1 MPKTIKI
8 DFVSDVSCP
17 WCVIGLRG
25 LEMALERTRD
35 LISADVRFHPFE
47 LNPMMAK
54 EGENVGE
61 HVRRKYGGTPDQS
74 VAAREMI
81 RDRAAEVGFA
91 INYTDDSRVYNT
103 FDAHRLLHWAAVE
116 GNGRQHALKRRLF
129 ELYFSEQRDPSDHE
143 VLLEAVTDAGL
154 DRAAAAQ
161 LLASDTYA
169 DEVRHAEHL
178 WQNRGVHSVPA
189 IVINDRYLISGGQ
202 PPDAFEQAL
211 RNIAAELTDA

>member
-1 MPKTIKI
+1 MPKPIKI

-25 LEMALERTRD
+25 LEIALERTGD
-35 LISADVRFHPFE
+35 LVDADIRFHPFE

-54 EGENVGE
+54 GGENVAE
-61 HVRRKYGGTPDQS
+61 HVARKYGSTPEQS
-74 VAAREMI
+74 LAAREMI

-91 INYTDDSRVYNT
+91 INFTDDSRVYNT
-103 FDAHRLLHWAAVE
+103 FDAHRLLHWAELE
-116 GNGRQHALKRRLF
+116 GSGRQQALKHRLF
-129 ELYFSEQRDPSDHE
+129 EVYFSEQRDPSDPA
-143 VLLEAVTDAGL
+143 VLLEAVADAGL
-154 DRAAAAQ
+154 DRGAAARV
-161 LLASDTYA
+161 LASDLYVE
-169 DEVRHAEHL
+169 DVRQAEHL

-211 RNIAAELTDA
+211 RNIAAELADA